1 MSYIE
6 TSDILIRDMNK
17 KYLQINY
24 DLDGVIK
31 IIAVDII
38 IDGNEYNS
46 TYYNFNCA
54 FFDLS
59 FINNNSVYECN
70 VRIKFIANDTYI
82 VDNYGNELM
91 TDNGQYIVVN
101 RLSSSND
108 VFCVY
113 GNIDE
118 ELKVAYIG
126 LTVNK
131 QLRHLTHST
140 GKFSTHKESKSPVY
154 DYFSS
159 RIETEV
165 IRMKNY
171 NFKDNFLTGTMS
183 RKSTN

>member
-38 IDGNEYNS
+38 IDGNEYSS

-59 FINNNSVYECN
+59 FLNNNSVYECN

-82 VDNYGNELM
+82 IDN
-91 TDNGQYIVVN
+91 
-101 RLSSSND
+101 S
-108 VFCVY
+108 
-113 GNIDE
+113 
-118 ELKVAYIG
+118 
-126 LTVNK
+126 
-131 QLRHLTHST
+131 
-140 GKFSTHKESKSPVY
+140 
-154 DYFSS
+154 
-159 RIETEV
+159 
-165 IRMKNY
+165 NY
-171 NFKDNFLTGTMS
+171 NFINFYII
-183 RKSTN
+183 KQI